1 MPHAFKDSL
10 HRRSEVDL
18 LFNHRSDR
26 KLGSTSNN
34 LTLFEDTIGLRAT
47 CVVDDPEVVQK
58 ARNGEL
64 RGWSFG
70 FIATEQRWEGLENG
84 MERRFVDGLDLL
96 EVSIL
101 DCTPAYVATTLEAR
115 GEDTVVSEQRFEEFN
130 GEFREEKPEE
140 VPDNEDKPEEEE
152 KRVDYSVIETEI
164 LIQKLKGR

>member
-1 MPHAFKDSL
+1 
-10 HRRSEVDL
+10 
-18 LFNHRSDR
+18 
-26 KLGSTSNN
+26 
-34 LTLFEDTIGLRAT
+34 
-47 CVVDDPEVVQK
+47 
-58 ARNGEL
+58 
-64 RGWSFG
+64 
-70 FIATEQRWEGLENG
+70 